1 MSVHA
6 ISSMYRKFWP
16 SSRKLSVLSNNG
28 TKGFACDEFLWKND
42 TYDSSSQFAM
52 MSFNLLAP
60 CYKRLHIRD
69 QITGRRV
76 RESSSF
82 DMWST
87 RANDTLKFFQEEVFS
102 RKTSIVALQEFWLD
116 TRYSS
121 LFEKKFTE
129 QGYNVKLLQ
138 RTGPKV
144 DAVALMVRSDTFEI
158 LGSENVYLCSLAD
171 RVALMLW
178 LRHTATGR
186 HVIVAN
192 THLSFPHNALDRLN
206 QMRQMQN
213 LTAFMDRYAADQNIS
228 GATRVIMGD
237 FNVESLSPVCDHLR
251 NAGYYS
257 CFEVCPP
264 RNVPPAEGTPVV
276 ATKKAG
282 VKSVDSAILNLLN
295 LDHTSPNKHAGGG
308 HRIHCAPV
316 EFISHHTHRS
326 EDLGVDHI
334 FVKPECEFTELETL
348 NRMKVLQE
356 SVFVRD
362 TAVLPQ
368 NMTCVQWH
376 SEFSVSDHR
385 PVEASLVF
393 GRRK

>member
-1 MSVHA
+1 MSAAQV
-6 ISSMYRKFWP
+6 
-16 SSRKLSVLSNNG
+16 NG
-28 TKGFACDEFLWKND
+28 QAW
-42 TYDSSSQFAM
+42 
-52 MSFNLLAP
+52 LL
-60 CYKRLHIRD
+60 
-69 QITGRRV
+69 
-76 RESSSF
+76 
-82 DMWST
+82 
-87 RANDTLKFFQEEVFS
+87 
-102 RKTSIVALQEFWLD
+102 
-116 TRYSS
+116 
-121 LFEKKFTE
+121 
-129 QGYNVKLLQ
+129 
-138 RTGPKV
+138 
-144 DAVALMVRSDTFEI
+144 
-158 LGSENVYLCSLAD
+158 
-171 RVALMLW
+171 
-178 LRHTATGR
+178 
-186 HVIVAN
+186 
-192 THLSFPHNALDRLN
+192 
-206 QMRQMQN
+206 
-213 LTAFMDRYAADQNIS
+213 AFMDRYAADQNIS

-295 LDHTSPNKHAGGG
+295 LDHTSPNKHAGGE